1 MAADPEFAPK
11 DMVSGV
17 PPDPVSEIAL
27 VVTVPENVGDADS
40 TTLPEPVEDVTPVPP
55 FATGNVPETCV
66 VRAIFPQLGAVL
78 TPPEIRALPVATPAS
93 FDNAEVVE
101 AYSRS
106 PTA

>member
-1 MAADPEFAPK
+1 MILR
-11 DMVSGV
+11 GL
-17 PPDPVSEIAL
+17 PPRLYYEVYAGSENLSEPIPAVAL
-27 VVTVPENVGDADS
+27 TG
-40 TTLPEPVEDVTPVPP
+40 TLAFSPSS
-55 FATGNVPETCV
+55 TGNVPETCV

-93 FDNAEVVE
+93 FDNAEVVD